1 MNGRQENINKL
12 QQNNNRILI
21 IQMDKDDS
29 SQYTKIVKGIFAAKK
44 MNVTIDALILNE
56 TSA

>member
-1 MNGRQENINKL
+1 
-12 QQNNNRILI
+12 
-21 IQMDKDDS
+21 MDKDDS

-56 TSA
+56 TST